1 MKADR
6 GKLSVKIA
14 GQLQHDAARTKI
26 VAGCAVYY
34 DPRLQQ
40 WQGHGEED
48 LGGGCGA
55 LWALLVGFVPTVGIA
70 CVGGSERVIR
80 QPYTLRPR

>member
-48 LGGGCGA
+48 LGGGCGGYCLWVLCP
-55 LWALLVGFVPTVGIA
+55 LWALLVLEEVK
-70 CVGGSERVIR
+70 E
-80 QPYTLRPR
+80 

>member
-26 VAGCAVYY
+26 VTGCAVYY

-55 LWALLVGFVPTVGIA
+55 HCGYCLWVLCPLWALLVLEEVK
-70 CVGGSERVIR
+70 E
-80 QPYTLRPR
+80 